1 MQITSCEIANNKYI
15 QIYLTEEELE
25 KQETKDLINKYKE
38 EKYGMAILVNVRR
51 LFQSMRLT
59 CVWSCPTCWKM
70 RSKPVSALHQT
81 DGRLK
86 SLHTCMPG
94 GCF

>member
-38 EKYGMAILVNVRR
+38 EKYGMAIFVTGKENYPEVLKKIVIKQEELNKNV
-51 LFQSMRLT
+51 
-59 CVWSCPTCWKM
+59 C
-70 RSKPVSALHQT
+70 
-81 DGRLK
+81 
-86 SLHTCMPG
+86 
-94 GCF
+94 